1 MMKAMSGG
9 QNIPYKQFI
18 VYEKGEDGT
27 PCIVPKKAEI
37 IKMIYRLFIEG
48 MIPLTIA
55 THLTSTASQ
64 S

>member
-1 MMKAMSGG
+1 M
-9 QNIPYKQFI
+9 PYKQFI
-18 VYEKGEDGT
+18 VYKKGEDGT
-27 PCIVPKKAEI
+27 PCIVPEKAEI

-48 MIPLTIA
+48 MMPLTIA